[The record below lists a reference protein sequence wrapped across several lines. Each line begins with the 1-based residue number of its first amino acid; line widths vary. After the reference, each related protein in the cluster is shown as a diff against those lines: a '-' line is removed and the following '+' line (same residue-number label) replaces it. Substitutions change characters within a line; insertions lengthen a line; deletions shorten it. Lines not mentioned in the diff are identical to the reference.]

1 MKYEPR
7 LIEYRRTIL
16 QDNVVDVEISHNS
29 TIDAFMK
36 NVPRVYSSVQ
46 RLERELT
53 LNEKQ
58 DWFNNV
64 HEEHSLY
71 DMVWITNEEIERC
84 MANDGGFVRCHL
96 IGKEQDVH
104 SVLEKVQH
112 VLDQPVVCG
121 DEFVY

>member
-29 TIDAFMK
+29 TIDDLIK

-58 DWFNNV
+58 DWFKNV
-64 HEEHSLY
+64 YEEHSLY

-104 SVLEKVQH
+104 SVLEQVQQ